1 MVIERATHLCTTS
14 PSDLQAEAENEPDI
28 FWKNVTLGMAH
39 YLEKLRD
46 QHHLG
51 ILQPGSVTS
60 LMSLDPDKI
69 KAAGMSQEDTL
80 TLQIY
85 FLGVLPGGKIISGG
99 LPAIIRAQQR
109 AAREQNSK
117 IPEESIML
125 TTMVENIQAARKA
138 HSLMKSKNK
147 LA

>member
-1 MVIERATHLCTTS
+1 MDQDTGEKTPQEAMRAMVIERATHLCTTS

-69 KAAGMSQEDTL
+69 KAAGM
-80 TLQIY
+80 
-85 FLGVLPGGKIISGG
+85 
-99 LPAIIRAQQR
+99 RAQQR